1 MLLEIPVV
9 LTQGLEGGKE
19 MRGVLLLESSRKKKS
34 GFCFQLLIFFFLNT
48 RHFLNYIRELFSS
61 SVKSGE
67 NKSKEAIL
75 AFHTE

>member
-19 MRGVLLLESSRKKKS
+19 MRGFLLLESSRKKKIW
-34 GFCFQLLIFFFLNT
+34 LLFPVTDFFLIQAI
-48 RHFLNYIRELFSS
+48 FKNYIRELFSS